1 MLDAVSVIVYVNSC
15 VSWIIYCKF
24 GGLGEVDYL
33 RLLLMSEP
41 SSIILIEGLFSDNEL
56 RRGSL
61 SLFLY
66 HSIKRDFISVFFYD
80 SSSSSSSFDFL
91 ALTL

>member
-1 MLDAVSVIVYVNSC
+1 MLDAESVIVYVNSC
-15 VSWIIYCKF
+15 VSWIIFYRFC
-24 GGLGEVDYL
+24 GLGEPDYL
-33 RLLLMSEP
+33 RLLFMSEP
-41 SSIILIEGLFSDNEL
+41 SSIILIDGLFRDNEL
-56 RRGSL
+56 RRGSI